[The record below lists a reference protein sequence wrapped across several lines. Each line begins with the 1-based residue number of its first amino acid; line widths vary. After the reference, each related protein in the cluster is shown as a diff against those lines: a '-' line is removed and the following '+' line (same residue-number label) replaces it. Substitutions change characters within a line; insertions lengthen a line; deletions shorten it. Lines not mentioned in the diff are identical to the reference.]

1 MSVTRETAYTLPG
14 IHVTDRE
21 LEVPLVWDDD
31 TDPRRLTLFV
41 RELVDPVRR
50 HDDLPLL
57 VFLQGG
63 PGGKGPR
70 PTGPDGWVGTALATH
85 RVVLLDQRG
94 TGRSSA
100 VRGAALAAR
109 GPGQVQAEYLSR
121 FRADAIVADAE
132 HVRRTV
138 YGGRRWTSLGQSYG
152 GFLTMTYLSRAP
164 EALAACYVTGG
175 LPGLTA
181 DAREVYRRT
190 QPRVVAKN
198 AAYRERYP
206 DDAARLA
213 RVADLLASDDV
224 RLPDGDRLTVRRL
237 QSLGTDLG
245 MKPGPERIHWLVD
258 EAFDADAPDT
268 LTDTFLAEVA
278 AATSFR
284 TNPLYAVLH
293 ESIYAQ
299 SGDGPTAWAAESV
312 RAQDPAFDP
321 SARPLLLTGEMIY
334 PWMFEEVAALRPFR
348 AAAEAL
354 AAREEWPDLYDLDVL
369 ARNEVPVEAAVYFDD
384 MFVDAGLSLETA
396 QRVGNVRTWVTNEL
410 EHDGLRTGDVLARL
424 VERLAARGGPRA

>member
-1 MSVTRETAYTLPG
+1 MSVARETAYTLPG

-70 PTGPDGWVGTALATH
+70 PTGPDGWVCTALATH

-109 GPGQVQAEYLSR
+109 GSGAAQAEYLSR

-175 LPGLTA
+175 LPGL
-181 DAREVYRRT
+181 
-190 QPRVVAKN
+190 
-198 AAYRERYP
+198 
-206 DDAARLA
+206 
-213 RVADLLASDDV
+213 
-224 RLPDGDRLTVRRL
+224 
-237 QSLGTDLG
+237 
-245 MKPGPERIHWLVD
+245 
-258 EAFDADAPDT
+258 
-268 LTDTFLAEVA
+268 
-278 AATSFR
+278 
-284 TNPLYAVLH
+284 
-293 ESIYAQ
+293 
-299 SGDGPTAWAAESV
+299 
-312 RAQDPAFDP
+312 
-321 SARPLLLTGEMIY
+321 
-334 PWMFEEVAALRPFR
+334 
-348 AAAEAL
+348 
-354 AAREEWPDLYDLDVL
+354 
-369 ARNEVPVEAAVYFDD
+369 
-384 MFVDAGLSLETA
+384 
-396 QRVGNVRTWVTNEL
+396 
-410 EHDGLRTGDVLARL
+410 
-424 VERLAARGGPRA
+424 